1 MRGIA
6 ISLGDYAPSFDD
18 MWLTQEKF
26 LEKEKHKL
34 YVNNILKPNTQDTR
48 FIGLQRTNQLE
59 NTLYLDQPK
68 VKPHFI
74 NISSNLKLPH
84 LCSPESSPTLEVQ
97 FFWVI
102 QLVSHTVIT
111 PALFYIFSPDARTH
125 LCNLVSDSLVCR
137 TN

>member
-68 VKPHFI
+68 VKHHFI
-74 NISSNLKLPH
+74 
-84 LCSPESSPTLEVQ
+84 
-97 FFWVI
+97 
-102 QLVSHTVIT
+102 
-111 PALFYIFSPDARTH
+111 
-125 LCNLVSDSLVCR
+125 CNQNGS
-137 TN
+137 